1 MSLQSEIIKSLGAM
15 GAAKGIY
22 KASPEYS
29 EKMRLRGL
37 NQQEIEATNLL
48 NQTIRT
54 IEDPEYNADK
64 SDINKASMLHSHIS
78 NLLEEQGKFGE
89 ALEHR
94 KGWESL
100 IQQLE
105 AFVPAQKSTDSVQ
118 NARSLKAVQSDMT
131 DNLRDF
137 YRQVRLGGEI

>member
-1 MSLQSEIIKSLGAM
+1 MSLQSEIIKSLSALGV
-15 GAAKGIY
+15 AKGIY
-22 KASPEYS
+22 KASPEYA

-37 NQQEIEATNLL
+37 NKQEIDATNLL

-78 NLLEEQGKFGE
+78 NLLEEQGKYDE

-94 KGWESL
+94 KGYEGL

-105 AFVPAQKSTDSVQ
+105 ALVPAQKSTDSVQ

-131 DNLRDF
+131 DNLGDF

>member
-1 MSLQSEIIKSLGAM
+1 MSLQSEIIKSLGAL
-15 GAAKGIY
+15 GAAKGLY
-22 KASPEYS
+22 KASPEYA

-37 NQQEIEATNLL
+37 NKQEIETTNLL

-54 IEDPEYNADK
+54 IEDPEYQADK
-64 SDINKASMLHSHIS
+64 TDINKASMLHSHIS
-78 NLLEEQGKFGE
+78 NLIEEQGRYGE

-94 KGWESL
+94 KGWDSL
-100 IQQLE
+100 IKELE
-105 AFVPAQKSTDSVQ
+105 AFAPTQKSTDSVQ
-118 NARSLKAVQSDMT
+118 NARSLKAMQSDMT